1 MAKKMFLAV
10 VIIAVAALAGAAG
23 LTVMATDDG
32 SADQEGGFLAHF
44 HKLGHHLHGGDQHL
58 DHMTQLIEQLELTPD
73 QLQRLEKIHEIMGAY
88 GSKGSGSMAE
98 LHEHL
103 VAQFEQGHVETD
115 GIRRAIDAHVE
126 QIREMAYA
134 GTDELIALVNG
145 LDARQREIVL
155 THLQG
160 NREQHHSHNP

>member
-1 MAKKMFLAV
+1 MGKMTIA
-10 VIIAVAALAGAAG
+10 IIAAVALVGTLG
-23 LTVMATDDG
+23 LTVMATSDG
-32 SADQEGGFLAHF
+32 SGSQGGDLLRQLYR
-44 HKLGHHLHGGDQHL
+44 LGHHLHGGGHHQ
-58 DHMTQLIEQLELTPD
+58 DHMAGLIEQLELTPD

-98 LHEHL
+98 LHDRL
-103 VAQFEQGHVETD
+103 LAQFEQGHIETD
-115 GIRRAIDAHVE
+115 EIRQVIDGHVE
-126 QIREMAYA
+126 QMRETAYSV
-134 GTDELIALVNG
+134 TDELIALVNG